1 VPPFFSGKRLRRW
14 MRPAWLGTLRRV
26 SPISEEWG
34 FDRGTPVDR
43 YYIERFLQ
51 TYRADIRGRVLEV
64 KDSTYTHRFG
74 TAVVEQEVI
83 DINPA
88 NRRATIVADLSAADG
103 VSDDAFDCIVLTQTL
118 QFIFDVQSAVVHTR
132 RMLKPEGVVL
142 ATVPSVSRIAPRYG
156 LTTDFWRLTAASCNR
171 LFGGVFGADNVVV
184 QPYGNVLTS
193 IAFLTGLAAEELS
206 TAELDKLDEYFPLIV
221 TIRAVKR

>member
-1 VPPFFSGKRLRRW
+1 

-142 ATVPSVSRIAPRYG
+142 ATVPSISRIAPRYG